1 MDPVKETIRAARA
14 LTPKQ
19 RRFTELVLQGETK
32 TAAYRQT
39 YNTNTTAERTA
50 IQACRLS
57 KNPKVAAVLE
67 QAQTAVISRIISCAQ
82 DLRSEVLQKLYDEA
96 TDRDNPP
103 HVRVQALHI
112 LAKTNV
118 LGLMNPDQKP
128 ELPQTVDEIKRQ
140 LTEHL
145 GVAEKP
151 HGRLEYEL
159 IDPDE
164 FGLD

>member
-1 MDPVKETIRAARA
+1 MDPVNETIRAARA

-32 TAAYRQT
+32 TSAYRQAYDT
-39 YNTNTTAERTA
+39 KARPQRMA
-50 IQACRLS
+50 IQACRVS

-67 QAQTAVISRIISCAQ
+67 QAQTAVISRVISRAQ
-82 DLRSEVLQKLYDEA
+82 DLRAEVLQKLYDEA

-118 LGLMNPDQKP
+118 LGLMDPGHKP
-128 ELPQTVDEIKRQ
+128 EFPQTLDEIRRQ
-140 LTEHL
+140 LTDGL
-145 GVAEKP
+145 G
-151 HGRLEYEL
+151 
-159 IDPDE
+159 IDGAYQASSCDQDDR
-164 FGLD
+164 GLLLD